1 MQAPMVNQ
9 TIPSAR
15 YRPPFGGRQP
25 IYLRIYIFLLKGG
38 ILHEDDSILDSC
50 AEGIDTTLR
59 SSEVHLVLT
68 LFFASEL
75 GGNIIPRLINYR

>member
-9 TIPSAR
+9 AIPSAR

-25 IYLRIYIFLLKGG
+25 IYLHIYTFWLNGG
-38 ILHEDDSILDSC
+38 MPHEDDSILDSC
-50 AEGIDTTLR
+50 AEGIDATLR

-68 LFFASEL
+68 FFAGEL
-75 GGNIIPRLINYR
+75 GGNIIPR